1 MAIFEDLRAGPS
13 PAVEELLEGF
23 DTSSPLPLT
32 GRELVSEC
40 ASAAAYLA
48 VCAAMAA
55 LIPTGRPLE
64 VPIAVALMVAYALAS
79 RVRFAIG
86 YGFTVPTQL
95 VFVPMLFLLPP
106 GMVPA
111 FAVAAALLGALP
123 EFLRR
128 QVHPSKVAVGIGD
141 TWHAVGPALVLGLA
155 DMAGPDLS
163 RWPVL
168 VAALLA
174 QLAFDAGT
182 STVRLWVGMGVRP
195 GLQPPLLGWVGLIDV
210 LLSPVGLLAAIA
222 SVDAPYTV
230 LLLLPLLGVFAVFA
244 AERRARLSQSLE
256 LSRAYRGTTL
266 LLGDVLEADDEYTG
280 VHSQGVVGLSV
291 AVADAMG
298 LSSSERRRVEFGALL
313 HDVGKIAVPK
323 HIINK
328 PGPLTDDEWIV
339 VKTHTIEGQR
349 MLDRVGGLLSD
360 VGRIVRSSHER
371 WDGGGYPDGLAA
383 DQIPLGATIVSCCD
397 AFNAMTTDRPYR
409 PARPVEEA
417 LEELR
422 AGSGTQFNP
431 AVVEE
436 LTKIVARLQVQD
448 RDGAAVAVPHQEPVS
463 EPSAGPT
470 PAMTV
475 AGSPPAMLADASG
488 IDCARVRRPTRS

>member
-1 MAIFEDLRAGPS
+1 
-13 PAVEELLEGF
+13 
-23 DTSSPLPLT
+23 
-32 GRELVSEC
+32 
-40 ASAAAYLA
+40 
-48 VCAAMAA
+48 
-55 LIPTGRPLE
+55 
-64 VPIAVALMVAYALAS
+64 
-79 RVRFAIG
+79 
-86 YGFTVPTQL
+86 
-95 VFVPMLFLLPP
+95 
-106 GMVPA
+106 
-111 FAVAAALLGALP
+111 
-123 EFLRR
+123 
-128 QVHPSKVAVGIGD
+128 
-141 TWHAVGPALVLGLA
+141 
-155 DMAGPDLS
+155 
-163 RWPVL
+163 
-168 VAALLA
+168 
-174 QLAFDAGT
+174 
-182 STVRLWVGMGVRP
+182 
-195 GLQPPLLGWVGLIDV
+195 
-210 LLSPVGLLAAIA
+210 
-222 SVDAPYTV
+222 
-230 LLLLPLLGVFAVFA
+230 
-244 AERRARLSQSLE
+244 
-256 LSRAYRGTTL
+256 
-266 LLGDVLEADDEYTG
+266 
-280 VHSQGVVGLSV
+280 
-291 AVADAMG
+291 MG